1 MVFDM
6 VETPGM
12 PGRPSTPSMSRP
24 KQPWKAML
32 CTVTTLAAPP
42 S

>member
-1 MVFDM
+1 MLGQA
-6 VETPGM
+6 EPA
-12 PGRPSTPSMSRP
+12 SMSRP